1 MKKLKA
7 FLFLCL
13 TPAAFLQADTFSGEE
28 LKRTIYSNY
37 RENYLITPAD
47 ADSLGKIFSEGMV
60 YGRIRSNTFYYRW
73 NNELD
78 DKGTHLVSGIGG
90 SLIYKTAP
98 YANLD
103 FTGGLYYTY
112 SMFNPSNSPFDAYK
126 SGKDTFSRFDYAN
139 TGNQGLGVV
148 GQAYL
153 RYRGLPKTNLMI
165 GRQIVESFYTKSNDS
180 KMIPNTFD
188 GILMDTRIIEDT
200 RIKVGYLAKQKLR
213 DHSQNHSVLMYGDD
227 NSTASQ
233 HPEWSQN
240 DDSAMHKGL
249 SYTRL
254 KEAGVNTDMGL
265 FIADIQHRPL
275 EGLRVNASAY
285 SVPTLVSSGMLEV
298 NYRLISGSDFVI
310 TPGVRY
316 IHQFDNGAGVIG
328 GANLNGDLAGQSGST
343 GGYKQADSAD
353 GDMIGVRLVTQY
365 QNYKL
370 NIAYTHIFD
379 EADLIAPWRGFPTS
393 GYTRSMARYNWRA
406 NMSSYRV
413 QLERNFGQAGI
424 YADTYMQ
431 ASVMHTDAD
440 ESKGQDDETYYYI
453 GFVQNIPSLVD
464 MSWRLRL
471 GYNDTDGV
479 DPSGNEYDSLDS
491 RFELNFLF

>member
-1 MKKLKA
+1 MKKIKSL
-7 FLFLCL
+7 FFLCL
-13 TPAAFLQADTFSGEE
+13 TPLAFLSADTFSGEE

-37 RENYLITPAD
+37 RENYLIRPAD
-47 ADSLGKIFSEGMV
+47 ADSIGEVFAKGMV

-73 NNELD
+73 NNEID
-78 DKGTHLVSGIGG
+78 EKGTHLVSGIGG

-98 YANLD
+98 YANID

-112 SMFNPSNSPFDAYK
+112 SMFNPSGSPFDAFK

-139 TGNQGLGVV
+139 TGNQGIGVL

-153 RYRGLPKTNLMI
+153 RYRGLPKTDVML

-188 GILMDTRIIEDT
+188 AIVLDSRFVEDT

-213 DHSQNHSVLMYGDD
+213 DHSQNHSVLVYGDA
-227 NSTASQ
+227 NSSSSQ
-233 HPEWSQN
+233 QPQWSQN
-240 DDSAMHKGL
+240 DDSAMHRGLTYSAQKAKGI
-249 SYTRL
+249 
-254 KEAGVNTDMGL
+254 NTDMGL
-265 FIADIQHRPL
+265 FIADVQHLPL

-285 SVPTLVSSGMLEV
+285 SVPELVSSGMLEM
-298 NYRLISGSDFVI
+298 NYRLIEGSDIVI

-316 IHQFDNGAGVIG
+316 IHQFDNGAGAVG
-328 GANLNGDLAGQSGST
+328 GAALT
-343 GGYKQADSAD
+343 GEAVVGGAQRDGYKNPDSVESNMLGA
-353 GDMIGVRLVTQY
+353 RLVTQY

-370 NIAYTHIFD
+370 NLAMTHVFD

-406 NMSSYRV
+406 NTTSYRI

-424 YADTYMQ
+424 YASTYMQ
-431 ASVMHTDAD
+431 ASVLMTDAD
-440 ESKGQDDETYYYI
+440 ESKGAYDENYYYI

-471 GYNDTDGV
+471 GYNDTDARVNGE
-479 DPSGNEYDSLDS
+479 DLDSLDS